1 MTKGVS
7 ETVSQK
13 RPGRSRAFSRQ
24 MILILLRSERSGY
37 NRVTDFSYLT
47 ECLARDGRS
56 RRVVQASLTRT
67 LNRLE
72 RMGLI
77 KRLPSFLCGFS
88 GGPKGACTKQIGITD
103 KGWETLTTGPLCPIV
118 NLLLVGAAAEEA
130 IGEASWLLYGH
141 RYVPGTDMLP
151 PWLENGATVSS
162 TTEPRVASGTVKVHA
177 KCVAAP
183 CSQVSG
189 SKNPVRSRAGPAQSG
204 NSPRRRLLDGG
215 VSRRKENDMDK
226 RMHRTWKHPP
236 QPGLTERMT

>member
-1 MTKGVS
+1 MIIDAVADGREEKHARSVCRRKHKQSISQMTKGVS
-7 ETVSQK
+7 ETVSPK
-13 RPGRSRAFSRQ
+13 RPGRPRAFSRQ
-24 MILILLRSERSGY
+24 TVLILLWSERSGY
-37 NRVTDFSYLT
+37 NRVTDLSYLT

-77 KRLPSFLCGFS
+77 KRMPFFFCGFS

-103 KGWETLTTGPLCPIV
+103 KGWDTLTTGPLCPIV

-130 IGEASWLLYGH
+130 IDEASWLLYGH
-141 RYVPGTDMLP
+141 RHVPGTDMLP

-183 CSQVSG
+183 
-189 SKNPVRSRAGPAQSG
+189 RSRGAAAGAPAKVAG
-204 NSPRRRLLDGG
+204 R
-215 VSRRKENDMDK
+215 NDS
-226 RMHRTWKHPP
+226 
-236 QPGLTERMT
+236 